1 MLAPYGQVCS
11 ARGHARS
18 IASPGRGT
26 LPFRACSTARALI
39 AAAAGGSAA
48 AWALLTMR
56 CAQLRSSAHRT
67 TLSPGSLC
75 WGARVQASLAS
86 AVVRSGRSSLDTE
99 LFLKKAGLKIVSW
112 HGICVGQCAAV
123 SLVSCGL
130 VSGLNLQ
137 IGAWCV
143 LSRVSTAVCGGWTV
157 RGGLCKG
164 GGSSRGGV
172 RIDRQAQRE
181 ARHDGRRASRHTGF
195 ASRRVLPSVSKTVL
209 GRRTTGRTA

>member
-1 MLAPYGQVCS
+1 MVLVRKVTWQTFVALVVFSNDRCWHRMALCS

-18 IASPGRGT
+18 IASPGRGA

-112 HGICVGQCAAV
+112 HGICVG
-123 SLVSCGL
+123 
-130 VSGLNLQ
+130 
-137 IGAWCV
+137 
-143 LSRVSTAVCGGWTV
+143 
-157 RGGLCKG
+157 
-164 GGSSRGGV
+164 
-172 RIDRQAQRE
+172 
-181 ARHDGRRASRHTGF
+181 
-195 ASRRVLPSVSKTVL
+195 
-209 GRRTTGRTA
+209 